1 MHTGDIGRLDEQ
13 GRLTVT
19 DRKKDMFLVGGFNT
33 YPAEIEGV
41 LGEHPA
47 VAEASVIG
55 VRDERL
61 GEVGMAFIIL
71 RPGTVLTAAEMTSW
85 ARERLA
91 NYKVPR
97 HWRFVS
103 ELPRNASGKVRKFLL
118 REEAPRAGVASGRP
132 GDELTS

>member
-1 MHTGDIGRLDEQ
+1 MATAQVIDAEGWLHTGDIGRLDEQ

-41 LGEHPA
+41 LGDHPA

-61 GEVGMAFIIL
+61 GEVGMRSSF
-71 RPGTVLTAAEMTSW
+71 S
-85 ARERLA
+85 AR
-91 NYKVPR
+91 
-97 HWRFVS
+97 
-103 ELPRNASGKVRKFLL
+103 
-118 REEAPRAGVASGRP
+118 GRCSP
-132 GDELTS
+132 PPS